1 MQMIGKEEG
10 KLVLFTDHQY
20 RKSKRTDPKL
30 ALAASTL
37 SDVRMEGAEKK
48 RKSRF
53 TVSLQR
59 AAGEACRAQPRVT
72 GAVPQSP
79 SPGGLGPVRSE
90 PSRDESSGDLPPG
103 LLSRFRHRPFLVL
116 LVTQFRKLTRRSVG
130 LAELQEAS
138 SNGPTLLSAPPHKE
152 GFTMSK

>member
-53 TVSLQR
+53 SVSLQR
-59 AAGEACRAQPRVT
+59 AAGEAWRAQPRVT
-72 GAVPQSP
+72 EAVPQPP
-79 SPGGLGPVRSE
+79 SPGGLGPVQ
-90 PSRDESSGDLPPG
+90 GG
-103 LLSRFRHRPFLVL
+103 VI
-116 LVTQFRKLTRRSVG
+116 RRSPARPLQISTPALSG
-130 LAELQEAS
+130 LAC
-138 SNGPTLLSAPPHKE
+138 HRI
-152 GFTMSK
+152 

>member
-53 TVSLQR
+53 TVSL
-59 AAGEACRAQPRVT
+59 
-72 GAVPQSP
+72 
-79 SPGGLGPVRSE
+79 
-90 PSRDESSGDLPPG
+90 
-103 LLSRFRHRPFLVL
+103 
-116 LVTQFRKLTRRSVG
+116 
-130 LAELQEAS
+130 
-138 SNGPTLLSAPPHKE
+138 
-152 GFTMSK
+152 

>member
-1 MQMIGKEEG
+1 MQIGKEEG
-10 KLVLFTDHQY
+10 KLVLFTDHQC

-30 ALAASTL
+30 ALAASML

-59 AAGEACRAQPRVT
+59 AASEAWREQPRAT
-72 GAVPQSP
+72 GAILHPP
-79 SPGGLGPVRSE
+79 SPGGLGPVGSE
-90 PSRDESSGDLPPG
+90 LSGEESSGDLPPG
-103 LLSRFRHRPFLVL
+103 LLSKFRHRPFLVL
-116 LVTQFRKLTRRSVG
+116 LVTQFRKLTQRPAG

-152 GFTMSK
+152 GLAMSK